1 MEPGPSYIDPSDFD
15 VVLTD
20 LNYDKLMR
28 EVSHELNV
36 QYLSPA
42 EVPDE
47 ELEGSLLNGILWGS
61 NSRPLINLVVSST
74 KYNKPVNIIFIV
86 DTACPYL
93 YLCKDALHALGYTD
107 NIPTQFPIQFRG
119 AVFQGNMSPLVM
131 PDGSDGHFK
140 DVNILGASFLRH
152 ARAELVLNYF
162 TLTFSLKTS

>member
-1 MEPGPSYIDPSDFD
+1 MEPGPSYMDPSDFD
-15 VVLTD
+15 VILTD

-28 EVSHELNV
+28 DVSRKFNV

-42 EVPDE
+42 EVTDE
-47 ELEGSLLNGILWGS
+47 EPLEGILWGS

-74 KYNKPVNIIFIV
+74 KYNKAVNIIFLV

-119 AVFQGNMSPLVM
+119 AVYQGNMSPLLM
-131 PDGSDGHFK
+131 SDGSDGHCK

-152 ARAELVLNYF
+152 GRAELVFNYF
-162 TLTFSLKTS
+162 TFTFSMKTS

>member
-15 VVLTD
+15 GILSD
-20 LNYDKLMR
+20 LYYDELMR
-28 EVSHELNV
+28 DVSRELNV

-86 DTACPYL
+86 DTACPYV
-93 YLCKDALHALGYTD
+93 YL
-107 NIPTQFPIQFRG
+107 
-119 AVFQGNMSPLVM
+119 
-131 PDGSDGHFK
+131 
-140 DVNILGASFLRH
+140 
-152 ARAELVLNYF
+152 
-162 TLTFSLKTS
+162 